1 MLHEVTFFSRE
12 TSNVLFPH
20 FICLMILHVVA
31 AFVSLIV
38 ILNQFAHSETIYLL
52 FICLMA
58 VKDFCSL
65 KSE

>member
-52 FICLMA
+52 FIA
-58 VKDFCSL
+58 
-65 KSE
+65 